1 MNAMT
6 KVLIASTA
14 LVGANAMA
22 AEKPAVALVHGA
34 FENVHVWDGL
44 AAKLGADGYR
54 VITVDLPGRVS
65 NPAAPDQVSLDLY
78 RDSVLKAVADEKHPV
93 VLVGHSFGGFTIS
106 AVAEAAPQKIKTLV
120 YVAAYLPRDGESML
134 ALATGD
140 RDSKVGPFLHIDKEH
155 GLASVAYAARA
166 DLFANGAP
174 EGLRKV
180 LPDLILDEPLAPMA
194 TPLHLTAARFGKTD
208 KVYVHTALDQ
218 VVSPWLQQ
226 QMVTA
231 TPVRASFTLQTGHT
245 PFLTDVNGL
254 AAAIEQAAR

>member
-1 MNAMT
+1 M
-6 KVLIASTA
+6 KASTPVAVASAA
-14 LVGANAMA
+14 LIGGAAMA
-22 AEKPAVALVHGA
+22 AENPAIVLVHGA
-34 FENVHVWDGL
+34 FENGHVWDGL
-44 AAKLGADGYR
+44 SAKLSADGHR
-54 VITVDLPGRVS
+54 VIIVELPGRDAK
-65 NPAAPDQVSLDLY
+65 PMAPNKVSLELY
-78 RDSVLKAVADEKHPV
+78 RDAVLQAIAGESRPV
-93 VLVGHSFGGFTIS
+93 VLVGHSFGGFPIS
-106 AVAEAAPQKIKTLV
+106 AAAEAAPEKIKTLV

-140 RDSKVGPFLHIDKEH
+140 RDSKAGPQLKIDEAH
-155 GLASVAYAARA
+155 GMASINYAGRA

-194 TPLHLTAARFGKTD
+194 TPVQLTAARFGKTD
-208 KVYVHTALDQ
+208 KVYVHTANDN

-226 QMVTA
+226 QMVAA

-245 PFLTDVNGL
+245 PFLTDVAGL